1 MEGFFLKRDAHIHT
15 QYCPHG
21 TNDTIEN
28 YIKKAIKLGFK
39 DITFTEHAPL
49 PTNFVD
55 PTPEKDSGMDPH
67 KLISYLDELNTL
79 KEQYKENIHIR
90 IGFEVDYIVGYET
103 ETTSFLNIVGPQ
115 IDDAILSVHFL
126 KYNDEYTCID
136 YSEDTLLEFANKLG
150 SVQAVYDLYYE
161 TLKQSIS
168 ADLGKYKPK
177 RIGHPTLIHKFQLAH
192 GESIND
198 DEHIKQVLQLM
209 ADNHCELD
217 VNSAGLA
224 KKFCKESYP
233 PLPYIQY
240 AKSLNIP
247 LVFGSDAHQVAD
259 LHQFYD
265 EIFPLNN

>member
-136 YSEDTLLEFANKLG
+136 YSEDTFLEFANKLG

-247 LVFGSDAHQVAD
+247 SLEDPPEND
-259 LHQFYD
+259 
-265 EIFPLNN
+265 